1 MEERISTEALGENK
15 QLVSEKKK
23 EVQKVEKFLE
33 ELLNSRY
40 IENTFSKILSF
51 FFSTGADIKLNCWG
65 KVCFWKLEE

>member
-40 IENTFSKILSF
+40 IENTFSKILSL
-51 FFSTGADIKLNCWG
+51 FSLLGQK
-65 KVCFWKLEE
+65 

>member
-15 QLVSEKKK
+15 HLVSEKKK

-40 IENTFSKILSF
+40 IENILTTLTLI
-51 FFSTGADIKLNCWG
+51 STRAEVKLNCWA
-65 KVCFWKLEE
+65 KVCL

>member
-15 QLVSEKKK
+15 HLVSEKKK

-40 IENTFSKILSF
+40 IENMFSKILS
-51 FFSTGADIKLNCWG
+51 L
-65 KVCFWKLEE
+65 

>member
-40 IENTFSKILSF
+40 IENTFSNTLT
-51 FFSTGADIKLNCWG
+51 FSSRGEVKLNCWG
-65 KVCFWKLEE
+65 KVCFES

>member
-15 QLVSEKKK
+15 QLVSEKKT

-40 IENTFSKILSF
+40 IENIFSNTLTFS
-51 FFSTGADIKLNCWG
+51 STKAELKSSCWG
-65 KVCFWKLEE
+65 KVYF

>member
-40 IENTFSKILSF
+40 IENTFSNTLN
-51 FFSTGADIKLNCWG
+51 FSSPRAEVKLNCWG
-65 KVCFWKLEE
+65 KVYF

>member
-40 IENTFSKILSF
+40 IENTFSNTLN
-51 FFSTGADIKLNCWG
+51 FSSLRAEVKLNCWY
-65 KVCFWKLEE
+65 KVYF

>member
-1 MEERISTEALGENK
+1 MHDMEERISTEALGENK

-40 IENTFSKILSF
+40 IENTFSKILSLF
-51 FFSTGADIKLNCWG
+51 PLLGQK
-65 KVCFWKLEE
+65 

>member
-40 IENTFSKILSF
+40 IENTFSKILSLF
-51 FFSTGADIKLNCWG
+51 FLLGQT
-65 KVCFWKLEE
+65 